1 MARSRAAS
9 AAGYKLI
16 PNFASAQAVMKY
28 STTVSAQL
36 APSESQ
42 NPKPARSIAG
52 ITRKMGSEGSTYQ
65 KVASA

>member
-36 APSESQ
+36 APSDRDHNDDE
-42 NPKPARSIAG
+42 AIA
-52 ITRKMGSEGSTYQ
+52 
-65 KVASA
+65 A